1 MKPMTRIAVP
11 LIALM
16 TGLGACGDNMVIE
29 EGDLVG
35 IEYNPTAYTPQ
46 IPQGFPQ
53 LEQPSSN
60 PMTVEGVWLGRK
72 LFFDPILS
80 RDSTMSCSS
89 CHLQASSF
97 TDDLAVSEGV
107 DGVAGTRSA
116 MSLINAGF
124 MYQGLFWDGRA
135 STLEEQALLPVED
148 PVELHVSWEEVEQR
162 LRAHPDYPAD
172 FRRAFGISHTSEVSR
187 TLATMAIA
195 QFERTLIST
204 GNSRFDRFMRSEIF
218 LEEDEFNGFQMYFDV
233 SNDLPDAECAHC
245 HAAPLLTT
253 NGFRNNGIED
263 VASLDDFPDLGLGA
277 VTGDRFDNGK
287 FKIPTLRNIE
297 FTAPYMHDG
306 RFQTL
311 EEVIEH
317 YNSGGF
323 RVENT
328 DPLIRP
334 LGLTEQQKADLLAF
348 ILTFSDTTFLSKEE
362 FSNPF

>member
-1 MKPMTRIAVP
+1 MLRCLVIGIVLLVLSA
-11 LIALM
+11 
-16 TGLGACGDNMVIE
+16 GCGEDPFVE
-29 EGDLVG
+29 PGDLEHIPFG
-35 IEYNPTAYTPQ
+35 ATPYTPQ

-53 LEQPSSN
+53 LEQPASN

-89 CHLQASSF
+89 CHLQASGF
-97 TDDLAVSEGV
+97 TDALPVSEGV
-107 DGVAGTRSA
+107 DGIAGKRSA

-124 MYQGLFWDGRA
+124 MYNGLFWDGRA
-135 STLEEQALLPVED
+135 ASLEEQALLPVED
-148 PVELHVSWEEVEQR
+148 PIELHDTWDNVEAKLQR
-162 LRAHPDYPAD
+162 HPDYPAD
-172 FRRAFGISHTSEVSR
+172 FRRAFGIRDKEEITRDLTVR
-187 TLATMAIA
+187 AIA

-204 GNSRFDRFMRSEIF
+204 GQSRFDQFMRGEIF
-218 LEEDEFNGFQMYFDV
+218 LEENEFNGFEMYFDI
-233 SNDLPDAECAHC
+233 SGELPDAECAHC

-263 VASLDDFPDLGLGA
+263 VATIDDFPDLGLGA

-297 FTAPYMHDG
+297 YTAPYMHDG
-306 RFQTL
+306 RFATL

-348 ILTFSDTTFLSKEE
+348 LLTFSDTTFLTKEA

>member
-1 MKPMTRIAVP
+1 MWRY
-11 LIALM
+11 LL
-16 TGLGACGDNMVIE
+16 TGLAIAAIWIGCGDEPVVDP
-29 EGDLVG
+29 GDLED
-35 IEYNPTAYTPQ
+35 IPYDATPFTPE

-89 CHLQASSF
+89 CHLQSDGF
-97 TDDLAVSEGV
+97 TDGLAVSEGV
-107 DGVAGTRSA
+107 DGIAGKRSA

-124 MYQGLFWDGRA
+124 MYNGLFWDGRA
-135 STLEEQALLPVED
+135 SSLEEQALLPVED
-148 PVELHVSWEEVEQR
+148 PIELHDTWENVEEK
-162 LRAHPDYPAD
+162 LRGHPDYPAD
-172 FRRAFGISHTSEVSR
+172 FRRAFGIRDRSEIDR
-187 TLATMAIA
+187 DLAVRAIA

-204 GNSRFDRFMRSEIF
+204 GNSRFDRFMRGEIF
-218 LEEDEFNGFQMYFDV
+218 LEENEFNGFEMYFDI
-233 SNDLPDAECAHC
+233 SNELPDAECAHC

-253 NGFRNNGIED
+253 NGFRNNGIE
-263 VASLDDFPDLGLGA
+263 VVGSLDDFPDPGLGA
-277 VTGDRFDNGK
+277 VTGNRFDNGK
-287 FKIPTLRNIE
+287 FKIPTLRNVE

-306 RFQTL
+306 RFATL

-323 RVENT
+323 RAENT

-334 LGLTEQQKADLLAF
+334 LGLTEQQKADLLSF
-348 ILTFSDTTFLSKEE
+348 LLTFSDTTFLTKDA